1 MTVNENSGPIS
12 QAFEQ
17 TTLRIKVSD
26 ILPLRDVT
34 NKIRKSVKYG
44 QIASSIKE
52 VGIIEPPVVIRDKD
66 DPERFQLLDGHLR
79 IDILKANNA
88 SEVVCLVATE
98 DEAFT
103 YNKRISRLA
112 SIQEHKMIL
121 KAIKKGVPEERLAR
135 ALNINIRAIRAKR
148 NLLDGICKEVADLLK
163 DKHVPIN
170 TFRQL
175 RYLKP
180 MRQIA
185 AAQLMVA
192 LNKYTLNYAKSL
204 VAASSD
210 DELVNPGKR
219 KIGGLSEDERSL
231 MERES
236 AKLDRELAEIE
247 KTYGADH
254 LDMVLAVGYVSRLLG
269 NARVVRHLAK
279 NHQEILA
286 EFQKIADLQMAA

>member
-1 MTVNENSGPIS
+1 MTGNENSAAIS

-44 QIASSIKE
+44 QIASSVKE

-66 DPERFQLLDGHLR
+66 DPEKFQLLDGHLR

-112 SIQEHKMIL
+112 SIQEHRMIL

-135 ALNINIRAIRAKR
+135 ALNINIRSIRAKR

-163 DKHVPIN
+163 DKHVPMN

-192 LNKYTLNYAKSL
+192 MNKYSLNYAKSL

-219 KIGGLSEDERSL
+219 KIGGLSEDQRSL

-236 AKLDRELAEIE
+236 AKLDQEIAEIE

-286 EFQKIADLQMAA
+286 EFQKIADLQLAA